1 MVVHSNMESQ
11 ERRDMGVNLQRSYHL
26 NNALKKNFKER
37 TMEKKILS
45 SSSEMKWTE
54 KKSGG

>member
-1 MVVHSNMESQ
+1 
-11 ERRDMGVNLQRSYHL
+11 MGVNLQRSYHL
-26 NNALKKNFKER
+26 NNTLKNFKER

-54 KKSGG
+54 KKSGGLKVVWNENEKIEFT

>member
-1 MVVHSNMESQ
+1 METQ

-26 NNALKKNFKER
+26 NNTLKNFKER

-54 KKSGG
+54 KKSGGLKVV